1 MEKNYNLMEMKMAKR
16 MLPGKNRNSK
26 GKKVSH
32 RPVRYEN
39 SWFCDKDR
47 KWYKNPNIEEKKSL

>member
-1 MEKNYNLMEMKMAKR
+1 MEMKMAKR